1 MELLKSQINDHAR
14 LHERA
19 NMALNAID
27 ERTRRHESI
36 IVGDDAG
43 HGLVVKVDRLEQ
55 ALIFVKWIGSGGL
68 IGVAGTLVLLWQ
80 ILRTLAEAKP

>member
-1 MELLKSQINDHAR
+1 MELLKTQLNDHAR

-27 ERTRRHESI
+27 ERSRRHELI
-36 IVGDDAG
+36 LRGEG
-43 HGLVVKVDRLEQ
+43 NEHGLVVKVDRIEQ

-68 IGVAGTLVLLWQ
+68 AGLAATLILLWQ
-80 ILRTLAEAKP
+80 ILRALAEAKP